1 MEDNMKYKQIE
12 PIEELRSKDLAKTL
26 IQHIQNTNKRIEN
39 LVSGLVETATPE
51 SLRYIQGITNTFN
64 LGAKQNH
71 VEVSTRKEFA
81 ASQHENLQLN
91 QKIKTLEAENHRLK
105 EKVHQTRH
113 SAELE
118 SSQKM
123 EGMLEKE
130 LLDTKRL
137 LSEQHV
143 QNEAHQMELKDL
155 KTSMTTM
162 QAVRDQKTKLQLQVE
177 QGKKQIQEITIRQD
191 EAQHRIKELKIAIA
205 KYQNLEEANGEIYSF

>member
-1 MEDNMKYKQIE
+1 
-12 PIEELRSKDLAKTL
+12 
-26 IQHIQNTNKRIEN
+26 
-39 LVSGLVETATPE
+39 
-51 SLRYIQGITNTFN
+51 
-64 LGAKQNH
+64 
-71 VEVSTRKEFA
+71 
-81 ASQHENLQLN
+81 
-91 QKIKTLEAENHRLK
+91 
-105 EKVHQTRH
+105 
-113 SAELE
+113 
-118 SSQKM
+118 M

-191 EAQHRIKELKIAIA
+191 EAQHRIKELKIAIT
-205 KYQNLEEANGEIYSF
+205 KHQNLEEANGEIYSF

>member
-1 MEDNMKYKQIE
+1 
-12 PIEELRSKDLAKTL
+12 
-26 IQHIQNTNKRIEN
+26 
-39 LVSGLVETATPE
+39 
-51 SLRYIQGITNTFN
+51 
-64 LGAKQNH
+64 
-71 VEVSTRKEFA
+71 
-81 ASQHENLQLN
+81 
-91 QKIKTLEAENHRLK
+91 
-105 EKVHQTRH
+105 
-113 SAELE
+113 
-118 SSQKM
+118 M